1 MSKNERMDRLHEIT
15 GESAPAGVL
24 AVKDLAWAG
33 RILRDLYS
41 EDILTIDEYLD
52 LEISLFS
59 KSKFY

>member
-1 MSKNERMDRLHEIT
+1 MSKNERMKRLHEIT
-15 GESAPAGVL
+15 GESAPAGVIQ
-24 AVKDLAWAG
+24 VEDLAWAG

-59 KSKFY
+59 TTRFY